1 MENKT
6 EKIYPSLILG
16 LDISTSCIGASII
29 LDEEGK
35 EPQIIKVTHI
45 VPKIPQK
52 IKGIEALILR
62 KENFEKGFL
71 TTIKDMGITECVI
84 ESPLTHAVTG
94 NSNANTV
101 AQLLQFNGLLSESV
115 YRILGL
121 VPHYISSYEARML
134 SFPELLSIRKFNKKG
149 EQYQQKHIEKNIKDN
164 HLVLFGDFPFDCDKK
179 NIMMNC
185 VCEKYPTIN
194 WSYDNKGNLKKQ
206 DYDACDSIVC
216 VLAYINQKR
225 YGELNPKITN
235 QTIKKLDN
243 NKTEITYDVNVWDKV
258 FKKKITI

>member
-1 MENKT
+1 MSKT
-6 EKIYPSLILG
+6 SKSMWLRRVSQLG
-16 LDISTSCIGASII
+16 LAGALLMPLS
-29 LDEEGK
+29 LSSS
-35 EPQIIKVTHI
+35 
-45 VPKIPQK
+45 
-52 IKGIEALILR
+52 EA
-62 KENFEKGFL
+62 
-71 TTIKDMGITECVI
+71 
-84 ESPLTHAVTG
+84 A
-94 NSNANTV
+94 
-101 AQLLQFNGLLSESV
+101 AQ
-115 YRILGL
+115 
-121 VPHYISSYEARML
+121 A
-134 SFPELLSIRKFNKKG
+134 
-149 EQYQQKHIEKNIKDN
+149 EKNIKDN